1 MASERTIQRI
11 QAQIQ
16 RRIAHCL
23 QFELADPR
31 GAFVTVVRIELNNDL
46 SVAKVHYSVL
56 GDDADKS
63 KSAQM
68 LEHANGFIRRQ
79 VASILRTKT
88 VPVLKW
94 VFDDTIAD
102 AERLEALFE
111 ETRRKDAVIRGEQIE
126 EEPPADPAGVPEGDN
141 DNDESSSEEE

>member
-31 GAFVTVVRIELNNDL
+31 GAFVTVVRVELNNDL
-46 SVAKVHYSVL
+46 SVAKIHYSVL

-63 KSAQM
+63 KAAQM

-79 VASILRTKT
+79 VAGILRTKT
-88 VPVLKW
+88 VPTLKW
-94 VFDDTIAD
+94 IFDDTVAD

-111 ETRRKDAVIRGEQIE
+111 ETRRKDAEIRGEEVDDAPAKTADETPAETKPANE
-126 EEPPADPAGVPEGDN
+126 EE
-141 DNDESSSEEE
+141 

>member
-31 GAFVTVVRIELNNDL
+31 GAFVTVVRVELNNDL
-46 SVAKVHYSVL
+46 SVAKIHYSVL
-56 GDDADKS
+56 GDEADKS

-88 VPVLKW
+88 VPALKW
-94 VFDDTIAD
+94 IFDDTVAD
-102 AERLEALFE
+102 SERLEALFE
-111 ETRRKDAVIRGEQIE
+111 ETRRKDAMIRGEEVE
-126 EEPPADPAGVPEGDN
+126 EDSAPEPAGEDAA
-141 DNDESSSEEE
+141 SEEE

>member
-31 GAFVTVVRIELNNDL
+31 GTFVTVVRVELNTDL
-46 SVAKVHYSVL
+46 SVAKVFYSVL
-56 GDDADKS
+56 GDEAERS
-63 KSAQM
+63 KAAQM
-68 LEHANGFIRRQ
+68 LEHAKGFIRRQ

-88 VPVLKW
+88 VPDLRW
-94 VFDDTIAD
+94 IYDDSVVES
-102 AERLEALFE
+102 ERMEDLIEQARE
-111 ETRRKDAVIRGEQIE
+111 KDRKIRGE
-126 EEPPADPAGVPEGDN
+126 A
-141 DNDESSSEEE
+141 SEDT